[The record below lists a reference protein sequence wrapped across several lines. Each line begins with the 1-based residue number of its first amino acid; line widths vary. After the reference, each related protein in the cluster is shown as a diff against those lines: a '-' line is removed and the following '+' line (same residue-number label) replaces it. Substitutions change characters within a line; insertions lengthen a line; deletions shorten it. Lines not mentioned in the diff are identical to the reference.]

1 MYNVKVKHYLN
12 ESTVSIYGSP
22 ICCPGEAVR
31 CDDYGVIL
39 ERKSWAPPTELVE
52 NPFSGEWEC
61 LVDMD
66 EMERQMEERRM
77 ESVRSSLSRT
87 VTAIS
92 DLSRSNPWEWFAT
105 FTFDERMVDRYD
117 YPAVSKALS
126 TWLSNIR
133 RKCPDLRYLVVP
145 ELHKDGAYH
154 FHGLLANCDGLGLVY
169 SGVIQKGKKV
179 YNISSFH
186 LGFTNVQE
194 VTDTNRVS
202 VYVTKY
208 ITKDLCELT
217 PGKKRYWC
225 SRNLARPVVELYS
238 IGGMELK
245 NLRNNCACYAKHCSV
260 SEGPY
265 QDVQRFEL
273 DTAVLSPD
281 LLKGG
286 VA

>member
-12 ESTVSIYGSP
+12 ESTVSIYSNA
-22 ICCPGEAVR
+22 ICCPGEAVH

-39 ERKSWAPPTELVE
+39 ERKPWTPPTEFVE
-52 NPFSGEWEC
+52 NPFSGEWERM
-61 LVDMD
+61 VDLE
-66 EMERQMEERRM
+66 EMERQVADRKI

-87 VTAIS
+87 LTAIA
-92 DLSRSNPWEWFAT
+92 DLSRSNAWEWFAT
-105 FTFDERMVDRYD
+105 FTFDEKMVDRYD
-117 YPAVSKALS
+117 YSAVTKALS

-169 SGVIQKGKKV
+169 SGVIQNRKKV
-179 YNISSFH
+179 YNISSFR
-186 LGFTNVQE
+186 LGFTNVQR
-194 VTDTNRVS
+194 VADTNRVS

-238 IGGMELK
+238 IGGKELQ
-245 NLRNNCACYAKHCSV
+245 NLRLNCASHAKHHSV

-265 QDVQRFEL
+265 QDVQRFEM
-273 DTAVLSPD
+273 DTAAITPD

>member
-12 ESTVSIYGSP
+12 ESTVSIYSNA
-22 ICCPGEAVR
+22 ICCSGEAVR

-39 ERKSWAPPTELVE
+39 ERKPFDPHIIEF
-52 NPFSGEWEC
+52 NPFSGEVET
-61 LVDMD
+61 LVDL
-66 EMERQMEERRM
+66 EAQEEHRANC
-77 ESVRSSLSRT
+77 VRASLSRT
-87 VTAIS
+87 LTAIA
-92 DLSRSNPWEWFAT
+92 DLSRSNAWEWFVT
-105 FTFDERMVDRYD
+105 FTFDGNMIDRYD
-117 YPAVSKALS
+117 YSAVSKALS
-126 TWLSNIR
+126 TWLSNVR

-169 SGVIQKGKKV
+169 SGVIQNKKKV
-179 YNISSFH
+179 YNISSFR

-225 SRNLARPVVELYS
+225 SRNLARPVVERYS
-238 IGGMELK
+238 IGGKELQS
-245 NLRNNCACYAKHCSV
+245 LRENCACHAKHHSV

-273 DTAVLSPD
+273 DTMLITPD